1 MEKINRIIKGVNKD
15 LDPRYQ
21 PEDTLRDSVNG
32 IIVPVGDNSYAWRP
46 LGKTEIVFTLT
57 PNEKIYGHCRIK
69 ERLILLTWS
78 GPAGITY
85 FKEVLFDN
93 DMNATVNTL
102 SQESGNPLN
111 LHPDFPIRV
120 MLGFYE
126 AEDIQRVYFT
136 DYNNQPRVVNI
147 GNSTFIFNAKFAD
160 FFPVLEHV
168 YGVISL
174 KAIISGGALP
184 AGNYFFCWQYYTK
197 DGYYTDWSYLSNPVT
212 LTGDNPLS
220 SALYEYQRMQGQPPD
235 FNTRKSILMK
245 LSNIDTDYDS
255 IRVGAFYS
263 NDLNSAQPGVVFFDS
278 DISGAEMEIMYRGG
292 ENIGIVLIEDLVTHS
307 TVIEKAKEMRFIKKR
322 NVIAVTKERDELE
335 IGNQLTAEITHE
347 VYEIPLDVTGAIA
360 NSGSDKYALFAAP
373 NVVSDRMTLGG
384 TGILRAGV
392 WYKVTGANLNWTDS
406 ASNPHTENLGTRFKP
421 SLPGIYT
428 PGPSYP
434 IPIIR
439 KKLYKLNSSVPADPT
454 NLTATRATNAII
466 LQWNDNS
473 FIETGLRIE
482 WRQKGSG
489 TWQTDLTVPA
499 NIIYWSFTATDS
511 TIILEFR
518 IWAYNANGDSV
529 NPTNTVEQRSLPPAP
544 AAPSSLA
551 ASNNQIDKIVLTW
564 TDNATNEQGFILQYR
579 KVGGLSWKVSP
590 MVISADTETV
600 DFTSSSLIPGDS
612 FGYYNY
618 EFRLQSY
625 NEGGNS
631 TYSNTATGKALQQAP
646 TTAPSSFNV
655 YQLGNCLSMSLDWAP
670 VSRAEWYRL
679 ERWNGSSWDLLLANH
694 PNRWYSDIDAINQN
708 NVYFSYRVRGENSG
722 GVGPW
727 AQNGETAI
735 CDGGVAP
742 V

>member
-1 MEKINRIIKGVNKD
+1 MEKVNRIIKGVNKD

-46 LGKTEIVFTLT
+46 IGKTGIVFTLT
-57 PNEKIYGHCRIK
+57 ENEKIYGHTRIK
-69 ERLILLTWS
+69 DRLILLTWS

-93 DMNATVNTL
+93 DMNATVNIL
-102 SQESGNPLN
+102 SQEAGNPLN

-120 MLGFYE
+120 MLGYYE
-126 AEDIQRVYFT
+126 NEDIQRVYFT

-147 GNSTFIFNAKFAD
+147 GSSTFVFNAKFAD

-168 YGVISL
+168 YGIISL
-174 KAIISGGALP
+174 KAIVSGGALP

-212 LTGDNPLS
+212 LTGESPV
-220 SALYEYQRMQGQPPD
+220 AGELYEYQRMEGQAPD

-292 ENIGIVLIEDLVTHS
+292 ENIDIVLIQDLVTHS
-307 TVIEKAKEMRFIKKR
+307 TLIEKAKEMRFIKKR

-335 IGNQLTAEITHE
+335 ISNQFEAQVVHE
-347 VYEIPLDVTGAIA
+347 MYEIPVDIVPEGKTGTET
-360 NSGSDKYALFAAP
+360 DKQALFAVP
-373 NVVSDRMTLGG
+373 HVVTDKN

-392 WYKVTGANLNWTDS
+392 WYKITGANLTWTDS
-406 ASNPHTENLGTRFKP
+406 ASAVHVQNLGTRFRP
-421 SLPGIYT
+421 ALPGTYT

-454 NLTATRATNAII
+454 GLVATRGTNIII

-473 FIETGLRIE
+473 FIETGYRIE
-482 WRQKGSG
+482 YRQEGSG
-489 TWQTDLTVPA
+489 IWLTDITVAA
-499 NIIYWSFTATDS
+499 NTVYYEFAAPDS
-511 TIILEFR
+511 SIVWEFR
-518 IWAYNANGDSV
+518 VWAYNAVGDSA
-529 NPTNTVEQRSLPPAP
+529 NPSNTVQQRSLPPAP
-544 AAPSSLA
+544 AAPSLLT
-551 ASNNQIDKIVLTW
+551 ASTNQIDKIILNW
-564 TDNATNEQGFILQYR
+564 QDNSNNETGFILNYR
-579 KVGGLSWKVSP
+579 KKGLLAWNVSP
-590 MVISADTETV
+590 MIIGENVITIEFNAA
-600 DFTSSSLIPGDS
+600 SLIPGHI
-612 FGYYNY
+612 FGYYTY
-618 EFRLQSY
+618 QFRLKSY
-625 NEGGNS
+625 NEAGSIGW
-631 TYSNTATGKALQQAP
+631 SNTAEGKALQQAP
-646 TTAPSSFNV
+646 SSAPSSFNV